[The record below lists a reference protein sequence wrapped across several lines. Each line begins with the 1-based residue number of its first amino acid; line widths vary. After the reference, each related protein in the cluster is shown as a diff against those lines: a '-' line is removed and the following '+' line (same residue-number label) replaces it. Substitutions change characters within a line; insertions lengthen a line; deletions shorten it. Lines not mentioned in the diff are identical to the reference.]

1 MATPRADAG
10 QSSPISTGIQRVLDF
25 THHNYLAVL
34 ATIYPSGGPQ
44 AFPVWYEYDGSVFQV
59 TTDATAAKVRNIEGN
74 PQVALCITDTTR
86 NIRSLTV
93 RGWAEI
99 IDDNEAAQELH
110 RRLSIR
116 YLGQEEGEEWA
127 NSLSDDELVVL
138 RITPERFIW
147 TG

>member
-1 MATPRADAG
+1 MQDFV
-10 QSSPISTGIQRVLDF
+10 QR
-25 THHNYLAVL
+25 NYLAIL

-44 AFPVWYEYDGSVFQV
+44 AFPVWYEYDGTVFTT
-59 TTDATAAKVRNIEGN
+59 TTDAAAVKVRNIENN

-93 RGWAEI
+93 RGRAEI
-99 IDDNEAAQELH
+99 MVDNAAAQELH

-116 YLGQEEGEEWA
+116 YLGEDEGGEWA
-127 NSLSDDELVVL
+127 DSLADEELVIL
-138 RITPERFIW
+138 RIIPERFIW

>member
-1 MATPRADAG
+1 MATVRQGMGSAG
-10 QSSPISTGIQRVLDF
+10 AASSGRQRLSDF
-25 THHNYLAVL
+25 VQRNYLAIL

-44 AFPVWYEYDGSVFQV
+44 AFPVWYDYDGSVFST
-59 TTDATAAKVRNIEGN
+59 TTDAAAVKVRNIENN

-93 RGWAEI
+93 RGLAEI
-99 IDDNEAAQELH
+99 IPDNDAAHKLN
-110 RRLSIR
+110 RRLSVR
-116 YLGQEEGEEWA
+116 YLGEEEGEEWA
-127 NSLSDDELVVL
+127 NSLADDELVIL

>member
-1 MATPRADAG
+1 MQDFV
-10 QSSPISTGIQRVLDF
+10 QR
-25 THHNYLAVL
+25 NYLAIL

-44 AFPVWYEYDGSVFQV
+44 AFPVWYEYDGTVFST
-59 TTDATAAKVRNIEGN
+59 TTDAAAVKVRNIENN

-93 RGWAEI
+93 RGRAQI
-99 IDDNEAAQELH
+99 MVDNAAAQELH

-116 YLGQEEGEEWA
+116 YLGEDEGGEWA
-127 NSLSDDELVVL
+127 DSLVDEELVIL
-138 RITPERFIW
+138 RIIPERFIW